1 MWAGTKLDLPP
12 HTRHTVLMHCW
23 SHRARALLV
32 KPCSCIVGHTVL
44 VTLCS
49 CTVGH
54 AVLVRCWSHC
64 ARALLLV
71 HNTCPVATESQEQY
85 AKRRGLTTTVLFH
98 SLSELRNSMLNA
110 EVSPPQCLFMV
121 FQRGAC
127 KLDPLLQNLSVKVSG
142 RLLMQ
147 RSQHHSVFSWSY
159 RRVLARLFVPSHA
172 CYTIHNARDPS
183 HACDTIHNARDPSY
197 ACDTIH
203 NARDPSHA
211 CNTMLVIHRLIA
223 KG

>member
-44 VTLCS
+44 VHC
-49 CTVGH
+49 
-54 AVLVRCWSHC
+54 CWSIILVP
-64 ARALLLV
+64 LLQ
-71 HNTCPVATESQEQY
+71 N
-85 AKRRGLTTTVLFH
+85 
-98 SLSELRNSMLNA
+98 LRNSMLNA